1 MTTDSSGASHGL
13 LDRIAAPPSRR
24 AGIVWAFV
32 ALAMMLIGVVVVP
45 SVLVGETDQ
54 VTLIRWF
61 LGGNAFAFLGFLPLL
76 RAVHAVIGSRAD
88 PAWAMLV
95 AYLVL
100 LVRPIALSLDIVAA
114 PYSVLSNVAFD
125 PTLVA
130 YLLLASTGIAAA
142 FVGWSLLPL
151 AQNAASPARR
161 GVVAVGVGVL
171 VALALFSFA
180 PYIAPLSALGVAVA
194 LLIRTGRFDRSNGP
208 AGQN

>member
-1 MTTDSSGASHGL
+1 MTDSSGTSRGL

-24 AGIVWAFV
+24 AGIVWAFL
-32 ALAMMLIGVVVVP
+32 ALAMMLVGVVVVP
-45 SVLVGETDQ
+45 AALVGETDQ

-61 LGGNAFAFLGFLPLL
+61 LGGNALAFLGFLPLL
-76 RAVHAVIGSRAD
+76 RAVHAVIDVRAV
-88 PAWAMLV
+88 PGWAMV
-95 AYLVL
+95 AAYLVL
-100 LVRPIALSLDIVAA
+100 LVRPLALTLDIVAA
-114 PYSVLSNVAFD
+114 PISVLSDFAFG
-125 PTLVA
+125 PTVVA

-161 GVVAVGVGVL
+161 AVVAVGVGVL

-180 PYIAPLSALGVAVA
+180 PFIAPLSALGVGVA

>member
-1 MTTDSSGASHGL
+1 MTTGSSGNSATL

-24 AGIVWAFV
+24 AGIVWAFL
-32 ALAMMLIGVVVVP
+32 ALAMMLVGVVVVP

-61 LGGNAFAFLGFLPLL
+61 LGGNALAFLGFLPLL
-76 RAVHAVIGSRAD
+76 RAVHAVIDVRAV
-88 PAWAMLV
+88 PGWAMLV

-100 LVRPIALSLDIVAA
+100 LVRPLALTLDIVAA
-114 PYSVLSNVAFD
+114 PLSLLADLPFD
-125 PTLVA
+125 PTVLA
-130 YLLLASTGIAAA
+130 YLLLASTGIAAG

-161 GVVAVGVGVL
+161 AVVAIGVGVL
-171 VALALFSFA
+171 VALALFSFS

-194 LLIRTGRFDRSNGP
+194 LMIRTGRFDRSNGP
-208 AGQN
+208 AGQH